1 MDLGF
6 IHAGFDVIW
15 ANDFDVN
22 AVNTYRRNIG
32 DHIVHGDITQIP
44 SEEIPGED
52 VDVVI
57 GGFPCQGFSVA
68 NTKEV
73 WRISVISYI

>member
-32 DHIVHGDITQIP
+32 DHIVHGDITQIQVKRFQ
-44 SEEIPGED
+44 E
-52 VDVVI
+52 
-57 GGFPCQGFSVA
+57 
-68 NTKEV
+68 KMLML
-73 WRISVISYI
+73 